1 MKQFFHRISNVATY
15 ITGTKMD
22 YIMKLF
28 YLYLSR
34 MHVQSDLT
42 VGCKS
47 KSALAITS
55 AVKKVEEEKV
65 GAGAIDSA
73 L

>member
-1 MKQFFHRISNVATY
+1 
-15 ITGTKMD
+15 MD

-34 MHVQSDLT
+34 MHVQSDFT
-42 VGCKS
+42 MPCKS
-47 KSALAITS
+47 KSALAIAS
-55 AVKKVEEEKV
+55 ATKKIEEEKV

-73 L
+73 LQPSESSDDDEAPAALSD